1 MARMLPL
8 FINVD
13 GEVVNTVTTSESAA
27 AAINRDSNGIGG
39 CQIVGCFAALQ
50 STGGKVTVRVYDDSD
65 KTREKYSS
73 EFDFTSVT
81 QTSENLSAP
90 IPFMDTPYWTAQG
103 DANANG
109 KICALIFY
117 VQAISVF

>member
-8 FINVD
+8 FINVY
-13 GEVVNTVTTSESAA
+13 GEVVNTITTSESDAL
-27 AAINRDSNGIGG
+27 AINRDNNGIGG

-50 STGGKVTVRVYDDSD
+50 STGGKVTVRVYDDAS
-65 KTREKYSS
+65 KTREKYTK

-90 IPFMDTPYWTAQG
+90 IPFMDTTYWTAQG

-109 KICALIFY
+109 KVSALIFY